1 MKEKLQKT
9 GGVSEGQGFLL
20 ESSDT
25 MDGPLIKTLPH
36 PQAWQPS
43 SSQIRRKDV
52 TVIRMKNGAGALCA
66 PVLAFGR
73 GYVKCIL
80 M

>member
-36 PQAWQPS
+36 PQAWQPTKA
-43 SSQIRRKDV
+43 RKQPK
-52 TVIRMKNGAGALCA
+52 KNKKKKKKKKKA
-66 PVLAFGR
+66 
-73 GYVKCIL
+73 Y
-80 M
+80 